1 MIYKYYFRGSLET
14 HTQFYKNFILNLD
27 LPEKDIS
34 CSLKPREYIRHLL
47 SKNDSKIKIYINFL
61 GINFFY
67 FFLFKDLV
75 KHKNVILHL
84 KKVNVKSFAFL
95 KHFFQNK
102 LVIIFEGE
110 GDPSLERAYIERYD
124 HKNISLINEYNKQ
137 ESILRQNIS
146 LSDFLL
152 YGNQLMVDNIKSRYK
167 SKRNLKMLIRPMTYS
182 QDDINIQPIN
192 IDLKKSLG
200 FKSDDIILLY
210 SGNLLYRWQCFQET
224 IDLAK
229 KIIAKIP
236 SAKFLVL
243 TRSND
248 LTYALKLLRSSGI
261 NDENFCVR
269 NVDFSLMNSYL
280 SIASFGFALRH
291 CDEMNRCTPAA
302 KIIEYAAAGVV
313 PITSMSM
320 GEYGRELYDL
330 GIESV
335 INDVENISSDTLSKL
350 ISMIKNDISP
360 LTKEILSNWAIQYS
374 YEETEKSYLRQLMNE
389 NLI

>member
-14 HTQFYKNFILNLD
+14 HTQFYKNFIFNLD

-34 CSLKPREYIRHLL
+34 CSLKPKEYLRHLF
-47 SKNDSKIKIYINFL
+47 SNNDSKIKIYINFL

-67 FFLFKDLV
+67 FSLLKDLV
-75 KHKNVILHL
+75 KNKNVILHL
-84 KKVNVKSFAFL
+84 KKVNVKGFAFL
-95 KHFFQNK
+95 RRFFQNK
-102 LVIIFEGE
+102 LVIIYEGE
-110 GDPSLERAYIERYD
+110 GDPSLEKAYVEKYD
-124 HKNISLINEYNKQ
+124 HKNIRLIDDYNKQ
-137 ESILRQNIS
+137 VSILRQNIV

-152 YGNQLMVDNIKSRYK
+152 YGNQRMADNIQSRYK
-167 SKRNLKMLIRPMTYS
+167 FNKNLKIFIRPMTYS
-182 QDDINIQPIN
+182 QNDINIQPADIC
-192 IDLKKSLG
+192 LKNSLG
-200 FKSDDIILLY
+200 FDSDDIILLY

-224 IDLAK
+224 INLAK
-229 KIIAKIP
+229 EIIDKIS
-236 SAKFLVL
+236 SAKLLVL

-248 LTYALKLLRSSGI
+248 VIHALKLLESSGI
-261 NDENFCVR
+261 NDKNFCIR

-291 CDEMNRCTPAA
+291 SDEMNRCTPAA

-335 INDVENISSDTLSKL
+335 INNVENINSDTLSKL
-350 ISMIKNDISP
+350 ISIIKNDVSP
-360 LTKEILSNWAIQYS
+360 LTKKVLSNWAIQYS
-374 YEETEKSYLRQLMNE
+374 YEETEKSYLKQLMNE